1 MLSSAT
7 KLINKKMHLS
17 YARIQ
22 RNIVLRCAKHFFI
35 KKANPTKGL
44 LKLELIFLIKNGA
57 DDGGDALIKRAL
69 KRF

>member
-1 MLSSAT
+1 MSSSAT

-22 RNIVLRCAKHFFI
+22 RNIVLRCAKRFFI
-35 KKANPTKGL
+35 KKANPYKRIV
-44 LKLELIFLIKNGA
+44 KVGA